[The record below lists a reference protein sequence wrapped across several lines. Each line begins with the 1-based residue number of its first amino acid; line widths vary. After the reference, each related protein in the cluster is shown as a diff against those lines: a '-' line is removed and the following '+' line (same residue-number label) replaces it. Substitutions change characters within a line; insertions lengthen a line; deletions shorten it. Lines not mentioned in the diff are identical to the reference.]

1 MIEELN
7 KICKIKK
14 EVDLT
19 KYNTYRINSIGYVIV
34 FPSSLEELKSALDI
48 IKKYKSKWFIIGN
61 GSNIIL
67 PEYYDGVIIKLES
80 FNKCIISNNE
90 VYVEAGY
97 MINKL
102 ATELAE
108 KGLAG
113 LEWASG
119 IPGTIGGSI
128 YNNAGAYKGSISDNL
143 ISCVVF
149 DGKNIIELN
158 NKDLEFSYR
167 DSIFKKNNKYIILSG
182 KFKITNSSKEELK
195 SLIIERTNKRIET
208 QDLNH
213 PSCGS
218 VFRNPLGLV
227 AGKLI
232 DDLGLKGTSIGD
244 AMVSNKHANF
254 IINNGNAKSKDIIKL
269 IKKVKKEVKDNYNI
283 NLILEQEIIK

>member
-90 VYVEAGY
+90 DYVEAGY

-149 DGKNIIELN
+149 DGKNIIEL
-158 NKDLEFSYR
+158 E
-167 DSIFKKNNKYIILSG
+167 
-182 KFKITNSSKEELK
+182 T
-195 SLIIERTNKRIET
+195 LIIEKTNKRIET

-244 AMVSNKHANF
+244 
-254 IINNGNAKSKDIIKL
+254 
-269 IKKVKKEVKDNYNI
+269 
-283 NLILEQEIIK
+283 